1 MLENLLLPLI
11 ILLLTLASAFFSSS
25 ETALFS
31 LSQTKVRAYAHSKD
45 PRKKLIAS
53 LLDRPQDLLVTVF
66 ILNTV
71 VNVLVQNAVSSY
83 VGEEGSWILK
93 VLVPFLILLFFGEV
107 FPKQFGLEKNERLAH
122 LVAPAVAFSEKSV
135 KWIKDITVAITSP
148 LSRALFFYLKKDS
161 EITPEELKLALQT
174 SQELGVLHPAE
185 AELADGYL
193 EMSNSIVR
201 ELMRPKEEIL
211 AYNLDEPLSKIAHL
225 FVDQECSRLPVYLGS
240 LDHVVG
246 ILSARTFFVYRD
258 GIEKSEDLI
267 PLLKKPFFTPETTSA
282 KALFKQLEENREVF
296 SLVVNEYGVIT
307 GLITKEDL
315 IETVIGAIVDRRD
328 KTRYYTPV
336 AQDAIIAMGQMEM
349 EEIEELYK
357 TSLHVPAHVL
367 TLGGWLTDR
376 LGDIP
381 TVGQTYSEAGLH
393 FKVLAAGPNR
403 VKKVYISRQHG

>member
-1 MLENLLLPLI
+1 MESTLLLLSI
-11 ILLLTLASAFFSSS
+11 IVLTFASAFFSSS

-45 PRKKLIAS
+45 SRKRLIAS

-83 VGEEGSWILK
+83 VGEEGSWIFK

-107 FPKQFGLEKNERLAH
+107 LPKQFGLEKNEWLSHR
-122 LVAPAVAFSEKSV
+122 VAPVVAFAEKSV
-135 KWIKDITVAITSP
+135 KWIKDITVSLTSP
-148 LSRALFFYLKKDS
+148 LSRALFFYLRKDS
-161 EITPEELKLALQT
+161 EFTPEELKLALQT
-174 SQELGVLHPAE
+174 SQEMGVLHPAE

-193 EMSNSIVR
+193 EMSKTVVKEI
-201 ELMRPKEEIL
+201 MRPKEEIL
-211 AYNLDEPLSKIAHL
+211 AYNLDEPLSKITHL
-225 FVDQECSRLPVYLGS
+225 FVDQECSRLPVYKGS
-240 LDHVVG
+240 LDKVMG
-246 ILSARTFFVYRD
+246 ILSARKFLVYRD
-258 GIEKSEDLI
+258 RIEKPDDLI
-267 PLLKKPFFTPETTSA
+267 PLLKKPFFTPETTPA
-282 KALFKQLEENREVF
+282 RVLFKQLEESREVF

-336 AQDAIIAMGQMEM
+336 GQDAIIAMGQMEM
-349 EEIEELYK
+349 EEVQELYK
-357 TSLHVPAHVL
+357 TSIIVPSHVL

-381 TVGQTYSEAGLH
+381 TVGQTYSEGGLH

-403 VKKVYISRQHG
+403 VKKVYISRAHG